1 MLAGQSRTTHSSQG
15 QSTSCRTVPLDDLE
29 DRILAQSEPVA
40 DFAIR
45 LTFADQLENL
55 GCKSI
60 GFDALA
66 RPTTEHDAAQ
76 ARSRDAGTHTLTQQ
90 IAFEL
95 RERRHQAG
103 DEFAL
108 GAAQVELQACLGDQ
122 GDVPRLQV
130 LQCVEQVEHR
140 AAPAGEI
147 RDEDDVDLARLS
159 EHQNLL
165 ALGAVVLGARAGF
178 LPDADDL

>member
-1 MLAGQSRTTHSSQG
+1 MSASGRLCICMTGNDNDCSHSKCSPDQSPTTHSSQG

-95 RERRHQAG
+95 RERRH
-103 DEFAL
+103 L
-108 GAAQVELQACLGDQ
+108 G
-122 GDVPRLQV
+122 R
-130 LQCVEQVEHR
+130 R
-140 AAPAGEI
+140 
-147 RDEDDVDLARLS
+147 
-159 EHQNLL
+159 
-165 ALGAVVLGARAGF
+165 
-178 LPDADDL
+178 